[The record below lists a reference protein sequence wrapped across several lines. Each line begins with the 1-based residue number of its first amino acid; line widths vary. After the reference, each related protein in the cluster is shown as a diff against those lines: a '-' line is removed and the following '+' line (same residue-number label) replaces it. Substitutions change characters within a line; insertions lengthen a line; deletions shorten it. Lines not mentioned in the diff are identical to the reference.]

1 MRLATVVVAACVPVS
16 PEATLNAQQPGS
28 RPAAAQP
35 QPASRRTSYTL
46 GISKGAGALTCTFCN
61 DEGKD
66 GIAGM
71 VGIETPF
78 RRAIKLGFEAD
89 WWLHSGGGSSRS
101 VFAAM
106 PVFHLY
112 LSPASRAF
120 FKAGLGIGR
129 FTASS
134 DEEELRAT
142 ALSGVVGVGY
152 EFRLANR
159 SALVPYLSWVRGTG
173 GDMRLNGALVT
184 PYGGLSLLQYGVALS
199 KR

>member
-1 MRLATVVVAACVPVS
+1 MRFAIVVVSACVLGS
-16 PEATLNAQQPGS
+16 LAGTLEAQQPTA
-28 RPAAAQP
+28 RPAPRQQP
-35 QPASRRTSYTL
+35 MPRRTSYTL
-46 GISKGAGALTCTFCN
+46 GLSKGAGALTCTFCSR
-61 DEGKD
+61 EGKG

-71 VGIETPF
+71 VGVETPF

-101 VFAAM
+101 VLAAM
-106 PVFHLY
+106 PVFHMY
-112 LSPASRAF
+112 PSPASRMF
-120 FKAGLGIGR
+120 FKAGLGVGR

-134 DEEELRAT
+134 EEEELRAT

-159 SALVPYLSWVRGTG
+159 TALVPYLSWVRGTG